1 MPAMRRPLSITLP
14 ITALLLLMLPQAL
27 PADGA
32 APGMSVYPHGDV
44 FPFMGYSGKPARD
57 AMHGF
62 TVAGPDYGAQ
72 FSRDPEARAGRLE
85 WLRSA
90 GQPMPAFIG
99 VDMNFHDEEKYVE
112 RSEAEIRA
120 EIERQVAEL
129 VDDPLVCWWY
139 LSPEEIRY
147 WRKNEID
154 YLRIASETIRAADPK
169 KRPIWMYE
177 PNHRTAKSLAET
189 GQYLDIIGKG
199 SYVNLAGFE
208 RDRIWVRWSVEQEM
222 GAIELLREVDQRER
236 FALVMP
242 ELCKD
247 PEDPADDHLI
257 PAWVRHDIYL
267 GLISGAKGVAIWS
280 LFRRPEVRRTW
291 PIWYNAYAA
300 VADELCGDADLGQV
314 FLFGKAVAEEKV
326 KVTQSRGP
334 ETVTLFVGDRTKLE
348 LGTITDEERAG
359 AEFDYA
365 PLSSRVLEHD
375 GASYVFLCNS
385 HAEKAVEATVQIPE
399 KAQALS
405 LPDATPLKAAE
416 AAGAGE
422 LTLRLA
428 PYEVKVVRV
437 MMAGGR

>member
-1 MPAMRRPLSITLP
+1 MLRIAVIIGLLFSLSHAQVPA
-14 ITALLLLMLPQAL
+14 
-27 PADGA
+27 ADEV
-32 APGMSVYPHGDV
+32 APGMRVYPKGDV

-57 AMHGF
+57 ALHGF
-62 TVAGPDYGAQ
+62 SVAGPDYGAQ
-72 FSRDPEARAGRLE
+72 FSRDPDARAERLE

-99 VDMNFHDEEKYVE
+99 LDMNFHDKEKYVA
-112 RSEAEIRA
+112 RSEAEIRS

-154 YLRIASETIRAADPK
+154 YLRIASETIRAADPQQ
-169 KRPIWMYE
+169 RPIWMYE

-199 SYVNLAGFE
+199 SYVNLAGFARE
-208 RDRIWVRWSVEQEM
+208 RIWVRWSVEQEM
-222 GAIELLREVDQRER
+222 AAIELLREVDQRER

-257 PAWVRHDIYL
+257 PDWVRHDIYL

-280 LFRRPEVRRTW
+280 LFRRPEVRRSW
-291 PIWYNAYAA
+291 PIWYHAYAA

-314 FLFGKAVAEEKV
+314 FLFGKALAEEKI
-326 KVTQSRGP
+326 KVSQSRGP

-365 PLSSRVLEHD
+365 PLSWRVLEHD

-385 HAEKAVEATVQIPE
+385 HADEAVFATVQIPE

-405 LPDATPLKAAE
+405 LPDETPLQAAE

>member
-1 MPAMRRPLSITLP
+1 MLRIAVITGILFLLSH
-14 ITALLLLMLPQAL
+14 AQLLA
-27 PADGA
+27 ADDA
-32 APGMSVYPHGDV
+32 TPGMSVYPKGKV

-57 AMHGF
+57 AVHGF
-62 TVAGPDYGAQ
+62 SVAGPDYGAQ
-72 FSRDPEARAGRLE
+72 FSRDPDERAERLE

-90 GQPMPAFIG
+90 GLPMPAFIG
-99 VDMNFHDEEKYVE
+99 VDMHFNDKEKYVE
-112 RSEAEIRA
+112 RSEQEIRA
-120 EIERQVAEL
+120 EIQRQVGEL

-169 KRPIWMYE
+169 QRPIWLYE
-177 PNHRTAKSLAET
+177 PNHRTAESLAET

-199 SYVNLAGFE
+199 SYVNLAGYD

-222 GAIELLREVDQRER
+222 GAIELLRKVDQRER

-257 PAWVRHDIYL
+257 PDWVRHDVYL

-280 LFRRPEVRRTW
+280 LFRRAEVRRTW
-291 PIWYNAYAA
+291 SIWYNGYAA

-314 FLFGKAVAEEKV
+314 FLFGKPVSEGKI

-375 GASYVFLCNS
+375 GASYVFVCNS
-385 HAEKAVEATVQIPE
+385 HAQEAVEATLTFAVDE
-399 KAQALS
+399 TVVS
-405 LPDATPLKAAE
+405 LPDETPLIAKTE
-416 AAGAGE
+416 GVVQV
-422 LTLRLA
+422 RLA
-428 PYEVKVVRV
+428 PFEVKIFRLQ
-437 MMAGGR
+437 APQLQNKTK